1 LSTSIDKYCYI
12 TCRFLQPFFK
22 YKYKIIY
29 SKVEY
34 TKDLNKIVHPSVR
47 ESLKYTDMHNV
58 PVSVSYDSDLPARS
72 GLGSSSSFT
81 VGLLNALYGLKGEI
95 RNKYQLALDAI
106 HVEQNMIKESVGSQD
121 QVIAANGGLNR
132 IDFAK
137 DGKISVIPITINS
150 ARRKDLQD
158 HLMMFFT
165 GFSRTASTIAA
176 EQIKKTP
183 KKSEELKTMHLM
195 VDKAIA
201 ILNSNRDINEFGQ
214 LLDKTWQIKRKLT
227 SKISNPSIDKIY
239 EKALSAGATGGKLLG
254 AGGGGFM
261 LIFAKPEY
269 HNEIRRKLSNFLY
282 VPFSFEDSGSR
293 VIYYSHGGL
302 L

>member
-1 LSTSIDKYCYI
+1 MSTSIDKYCYI

-72 GLGSSSSFT
+72 
-81 VGLLNALYGLKGEI
+81 GLKGEI